1 MARRYME
8 KVKVGAFPEGT
19 AFGAYIYS
27 INVNVGQGGDP
38 STVELELINS
48 DGVYNIN
55 DNLLHHMNS
64 SRNITDVRIYC

>member
-38 STVELELINS
+38 STVELEL
-48 DGVYNIN
+48 
-55 DNLLHHMNS
+55 LL
-64 SRNITDVRIYC
+64 